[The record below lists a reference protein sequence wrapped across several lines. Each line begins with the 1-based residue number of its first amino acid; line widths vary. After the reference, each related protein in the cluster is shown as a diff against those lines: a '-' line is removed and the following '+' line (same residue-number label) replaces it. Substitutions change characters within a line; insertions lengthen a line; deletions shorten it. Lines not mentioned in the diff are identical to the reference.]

1 MGNDVTINGR
11 VAPYRRDLEGRDLAY
26 EFHLMLS
33 RLEIG
38 DTLVIPHVVFVRL
51 GPDNEVTPPPYPHT
65 RWRDEM
71 HGKYA
76 LDIEAPEAQPGSR
89 QAGETHGEVRHGS

>member
-51 GPDNEVTPPPYPHT
+51 GPDNEVTQPPRRSSARRRRCARCDP
-65 RWRDEM
+65 R
-71 HGKYA
+71 
-76 LDIEAPEAQPGSR
+76 
-89 QAGETHGEVRHGS
+89 